1 MHRPIIPQPVVLGL
15 ITTAILL
22 PIIICVVIG
31 VAALLGAMGDSLGGA
46 VLYRIALGCGVLWV
60 VDLICLLVV
69 VAIEALGNRDEP
81 NE

>member
-1 MHRPIIPQPVVLGL
+1 MHRPIIPQRIVLGL
-15 ITTAILL
+15 IATAILL

-46 VLYRIALGCGVLWV
+46 VLQRIALACGILWV
-60 VDLICLLVV
+60 IDLVCLLVA
-69 VAIEALGNRDEP
+69 VAIETLGSPDEP